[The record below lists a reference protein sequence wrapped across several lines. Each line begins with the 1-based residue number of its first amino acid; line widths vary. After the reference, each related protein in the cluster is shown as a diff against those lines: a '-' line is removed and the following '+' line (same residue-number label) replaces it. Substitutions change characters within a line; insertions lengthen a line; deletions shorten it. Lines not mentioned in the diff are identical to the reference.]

1 MNDLFAGKLTHVPG
15 IVVDKVREEQAQE
28 KPTLEGFGAWLRKNK
43 IIPANKEEPTLHKEV
58 ADEIQNFRLNC

>member
-43 IIPANKEEPTLHKEV
+43 IILANKE
-58 ADEIQNFRLNC
+58 